1 MERPR
6 ERLALAGKALET
18 LKELAGLGA
27 PSAVERDAAVQRF
40 EYTFEAVWKL
50 AQRYLRI
57 QEGIETGSPK
67 ASIRRSR
74 DVGLL
79 SDAEAEAE
87 AALAMADDRNQTV
100 HTYNEALAAAIFG
113 RLSDHR
119 RVLETWHGN
128 IAQRLSGR

>member
-1 MERPR
+1 MERLR
-6 ERLALAGKALET
+6 ERVALAGKALET

-27 PSAVERDAAVQRF
+27 PSAVERDAAIQRF
-40 EYTFEAVWKL
+40 QYTFESVWKL

-57 QEGIETGSPK
+57 QEGIEAGSPK

-79 SDAEAEAE
+79 SDTEAE

-100 HTYNEALAAAIFG
+100 HTYNEAVAVAIFG
-113 RLSDHR
+113 RLSGHL
-119 RVLETWHGN
+119 RVLETWHDT
-128 IAQRLSGR
+128 IARRLPGG

>member
-1 MERPR
+1 MERLR
-6 ERLALAGKALET
+6 ERVALAGKALET

-27 PSAVERDAAVQRF
+27 PSAVERDAAIQRF
-40 EYTFEAVWKL
+40 KNTFEADWKL

-67 ASIRRSR
+67 ASIRGSR

-79 SDAEAEAE
+79 SDAEAEA
-87 AALAMADDRNQTV
+87 ALGMADDRNQTV